1 MELSN
6 KIGQAVGLDLP
17 GTLVFDYP
25 SVTSIAAYLLPKLA
39 PKPAATSQP
48 AAIHITDIQPLLAS
62 SLLPSLSGAQDDA
75 VIHVSLAARLP
86 SPAYCSGGSGPA
98 AGHDAISTVPFDRWD
113 LEAARVSESLPHC
126 EVVECS
132 CIARDPADY
141 PSCLFPGCRRASRC
155 FAPALEA
162 G

>member
-1 MELSN
+1 MVPFFDIAAKLNDQSTLVSLLAGGFDSLSAVELSN

-25 SVTSIAAYLLPKLA
+25 SVSSIAAYLLPKLA

-48 AAIHITDIQPLLAS
+48 AAVHITDIQPLLAS
-62 SLLPSLSGAQDDA
+62 SLLPSLSGPQDDA

-86 SPAYCSGGSGPA
+86 SPAYCDGGSGPA

-113 LEAARVSESLPHC
+113 LEAARVSVSLPPI
-126 EVVECS
+126 VK
-132 CIARDPADY
+132 
-141 PSCLFPGCRRASRC
+141 
-155 FAPALEA
+155 
-162 G
+162 